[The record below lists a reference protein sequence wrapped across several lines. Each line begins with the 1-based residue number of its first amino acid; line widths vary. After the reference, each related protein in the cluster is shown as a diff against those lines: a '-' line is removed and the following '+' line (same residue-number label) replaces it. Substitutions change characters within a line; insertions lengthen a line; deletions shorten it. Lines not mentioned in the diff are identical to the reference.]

1 MQILTDLCAGTTM
14 EMRPNKHIIELGR
27 AMNAVDYTVVN
38 PVLDTCF
45 QSAVKNSD
53 VNKELLVSGS

>member
-1 MQILTDLCAGTTM
+1 M